1 MNSIGYLG
9 PEGSFSEE
17 ALINF
22 RLLHHEFTPD
32 PVSLLAY
39 STIPQLLHACE
50 RGEVDRAFVPIENST
65 EGQVITTT
73 DILGQTENLLII
85 REFIHP
91 VEQCL
96 LTKEPLPLQ
105 DIERILSH
113 EQALGQCREFL
124 NAQLSQAEQ
133 IVCSST
139 AEAARKISLTD
150 EKWAAIAPRRSPQVY
165 KLHCQLNA
173 IQDEKQ
179 NTTRFIMVGKE
190 LAEMSGKDKTSLLL
204 KTADTPGSLFNA
216 LKIFADRQINLS
228 RIESRP
234 SKQKLGEYIFFVD
247 LDGYVFSSA
256 IQDALRVLKED
267 NVLTKLLGSY
277 PKAITHERHRHL

>member
-1 MNSIGYLG
+1 MSSIGYLG

-17 ALINF
+17 ALYNF
-22 RLLHHEFTPD
+22 RLLHQEFAPD
-32 PVSLLAY
+32 PVSLVAY

-50 RGEVDRAFVPIENST
+50 RGEVDWAFVPIENST
-65 EGQVITTT
+65 EGQVVTTT

-96 LTKEPLPLQ
+96 LTKKPLPLHG
-105 DIERILSH
+105 IERILSH

-124 NAQLSQAEQ
+124 NTQLAQAEQ
-133 IVCSST
+133 IICSST
-139 AEAARKISLTD
+139 AEAARKVSLTD
-150 EKWAAIAPRRSPQVY
+150 EKWAAIAPRRSSQVY

-179 NTTRFIMVGKE
+179 NTTRFIMVGQQ
-190 LAEMSGKDKTSLLL
+190 LAEMSGKAKTSLLL

-216 LKIFADRQINLS
+216 LKVFADRQINLS

-247 LDGYVFSSA
+247 LDGYVFSTA

-267 NVLTKLLGSY
+267 QVLTKLLGSY
-277 PKAITHERHRHL
+277 PKANVLESMPL